1 MTALITLLPNLNQ
14 LLNQLLP
21 QLISQFGSLIY
32 LGLFAM
38 IFIETGVV
46 VLPFLPGDSLLFLC
60 GSLAAMANHS
70 LNIWV
75 LFGLLSV
82 AAVLGDSLNFEIGE
96 HFGLRLA
103 HSAKL
108 SRFIKPAYLERSQRF
123 FDRHGKAAIFLGR
136 FMPIIRTFIPFTA
149 GVSQMRYRDFAA
161 YNVLGGVT
169 WVAVALGAGY
179 LFGNIAIVKTHFEL
193 IMLAIVVISLAPAAF
208 MALRHRGGAADAD

>member
-1 MTALITLLPNLNQ
+1 MSGRTAGLLLCWVHPESSVKGEHIMTALITLLPN
-14 LLNQLLP
+14 LNQLLP

-123 FDRHGKAAIFLGR
+123 FDKAWE
-136 FMPIIRTFIPFTA
+136 
-149 GVSQMRYRDFAA
+149 SRDFPWPLHADHPHLHPLHRWREPDA
-161 YNVLGGVT
+161 LPRLCRLQRTWRDHLDGGSPRRRLPVRQ
-169 WVAVALGAGY
+169 
-179 LFGNIAIVKTHFEL
+179 HCC
-193 IMLAIVVISLAPAAF
+193 
-208 MALRHRGGAADAD
+208 R